1 MNLAGPAPATAHAR
15 HADQPPAA
23 RVRPDSESGSSAAT
37 TSETVIVVLADIA
50 PASRLWG
57 YTRFL
62 FGRFTLPRVP
72 GLNFARVLGS
82 GQDGGFGLKP
92 SLSRQGMLC
101 AFVDDDAANSFIE
114 SSYVEDFRRHS
125 RECLT
130 ARLKAYS
137 CRGSWGGRKLALS
150 TGVPADGPVAAL
162 TRASIRPARAAEFW
176 RKAPPAE
183 TSLGSAKGCMLAVGL
198 GEAPLLRQATFS
210 VWDSVAS
217 MDAYAHTGAHLEAI
231 RASHAGGY
239 FSESMFVRF
248 MPVDLRG
255 AWKGRVYG

>member
-23 RVRPDSESGSSAAT
+23 HVRPDAQSGANAATASES
-37 TSETVIVVLADIA
+37 VVVVLAEIA

-57 YTRFL
+57 YARFV
-62 FGRFTLPRVP
+62 FGRFTLPRIP
-72 GLNFARVLGS
+72 GLRFARVLGS
-82 GQDGGFGLKP
+82 GYDGGFGLKP
-92 SLSRQGMLC
+92 SLSRQGLLC
-101 AFVDDDAANSFIE
+101 AFADDAAASDFLR
-114 SSYVEDFRRHS
+114 SPYVEGFRRHS

-162 TRASIRPARAAEFW
+162 TRASIRPGRAAEFW

-183 TSLGSAKGCMLAVGL
+183 VSLASARGCMLAVGL
-198 GEAPLLRQATFS
+198 GEAPVLRQATFS

-217 MDAYAHTGAHLEAI
+217 MDAYARTGAHLEAI

-248 MPVDLRG
+248 VPVELRG
-255 AWKGRVYG
+255 TWKGRAYG

>member
-1 MNLAGPAPATAHAR
+1 MNLAGPAPATAQAR
-15 HADQPPAA
+15 HADQPHAA
-23 RVRPDSESGSSAAT
+23 QVRPDARPGSAAATASES
-37 TSETVIVVLADIA
+37 VVVVLADIA

-62 FGRFTLPRVP
+62 FGRFSLPRVP

-82 GQDGGFGLKP
+82 GHEGGFGLKP

-101 AFVDDDAANSFIE
+101 AFTDDAAANRFIE
-114 SSYVEDFRRHS
+114 SPYVDAFRRHS

-130 ARLKAYS
+130 AQLKAYS

-162 TRASIRPARAAEFW
+162 TRASIRPGRAAEFW

-183 TSLGSAKGCMLAVGL
+183 VSLGSAEGCLLAVGL

-217 MDAYAHTGAHLEAI
+217 MDAYARTGAHLEAI

-248 MPVDLRG
+248 MPVELSG
-255 AWKGRVYG
+255 TWKGRSYG